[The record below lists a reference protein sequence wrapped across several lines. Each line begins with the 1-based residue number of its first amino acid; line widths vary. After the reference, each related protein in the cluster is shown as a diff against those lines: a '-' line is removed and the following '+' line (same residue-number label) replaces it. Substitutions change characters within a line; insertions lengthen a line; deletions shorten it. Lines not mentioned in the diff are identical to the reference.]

1 MKAFTL
7 IETIMVIV
15 IFSLLM
21 GAVSGFIV
29 WGYRLQGY
37 SWRQSQ
43 AIEEARKG
51 IEVMA
56 REIRSARYG
65 EDGSYVIWDTQDY
78 QFGFFSDI
86 DRDGEIER
94 VRYFLDGT
102 TLKKGVVEPV
112 GIPAVY
118 PSSTEEIHTISTYV
132 RNLPPIFRYFDK
144 QGNELPP
151 PARRKDTKMME
162 LFLVINVD
170 PNRPPQNFELKTRV
184 QLRNLK
190 KEY

>member
-7 IETIMVIV
+7 IETMVVIV

-21 GAVSGFIV
+21 GAISGFIV
-29 WGYRLQGY
+29 WGYRIQSY
-37 SWRQSQ
+37 SWDQSQ

-51 IEVMA
+51 IEVMV

-65 EDGSYVIWDTQDY
+65 EDGAYVIWNTQDY
-78 QFGFFSDI
+78 QFGFFSDV
-86 DRDGEIER
+86 DRDGEIEK

-102 TLKKGVVEPV
+102 TLKKGVIEPV
-112 GIPAVY
+112 GIPATY
-118 PSSTEEIHTISTYV
+118 PSSTEKIHTISTYV

-144 QGNELPP
+144 LGNELPS

-162 LFLVINVD
+162 LFLVINVN
-170 PNRPPQNFELKTRV
+170 PNRPPQNFEIQSRV